1 MKTTEIMKTKTILII
16 ALAAVIGGGVLW
28 LAPHRS
34 WAADTPAA
42 GRKVLYYTCPMHSS
56 LKADRPGNCS
66 ICGMT
71 LQPVYEKTKG
81 TNAPPA
87 AVNTNKP
94 AATMPGCCSP
104 GGCR

>member
-1 MKTTEIMKTKTILII
+1 MKKKTIWII
-16 ALAAVIGGGVLW
+16 APPAVTGGGALR
-28 LAPHRS
+28 LAPHNVL
-34 WAADTPAA
+34 AADTVASA
-42 GRKVLYYTCPMHSS
+42 HKTLYYTCPMHPWV
-56 LKADRPGNCS
+56 KADKPGNCS

-87 AVNTNKP
+87 AAGTNKP
-94 AATMPGCCSP
+94 VAMMPGCCSP